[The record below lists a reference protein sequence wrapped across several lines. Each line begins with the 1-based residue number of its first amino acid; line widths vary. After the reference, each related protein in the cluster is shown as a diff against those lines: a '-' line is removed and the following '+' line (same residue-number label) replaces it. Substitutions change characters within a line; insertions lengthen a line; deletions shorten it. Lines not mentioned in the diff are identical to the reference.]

1 MKTTT
6 VATHILADDLISS
19 FFRLVALAEVPETEA
34 ADSVRRQFHDALV
47 AAGRA
52 LQFPVRIVLTDR
64 GAMVGGAWATL
75 GRHSPEV
82 LGLRQALEGIDAD
95 EFTFERVLSLGE
107 IKSCGGFF
115 LGDSDESPGIAYG
128 RVPDGLVDAP
138 AGRATAD
145 ARAVRAYS
153 SAVILM
159 RQLYGQLDAGH
170 YGGFELAASAAEGL
184 LREIDNP
191 SLQVLTLRL
200 HDSAESDP
208 AALAVMSG
216 LLMVGAMKQVG
227 ATRDISRLGILS
239 AMLFD
244 CGGPRLQ
251 NSYSSAVAKN
261 HSFGRAER
269 LAASSAV
276 VLTALSG
283 LGAEAFERT
292 AVVWEAQRIR
302 RVTKLKNVYNDGVE
316 VSTIALLVS
325 TIRSYIEAVQLNKI
339 NMTQR
344 SPGQA
349 LGILAQETPGSSEYQ
364 VLCLL
369 SGILGVLTV
378 GSCVELSTNWR
389 GIVRRPGSSY
399 NPWKPKVRLLH
410 DPFGRAVK
418 PVTVDL
424 SLPQGETE
432 YYGDLKCVKYTTD
445 SKLLKLR
452 RRILRSVE
460 IKAEVVLETLATS
473 EYESISLE
481 AVPKRQEWLN
491 LEPAEFDEA
500 QPAEFDFETP
510 TRERVLALESNAPL
524 TKASAESESA
534 SPSDSEE
541 TDDPDWF
548 AEIPDGPAPSESE
561 PEAPSHLDEKHTE
574 AMGQGEVRKLL
585 KQFRPPTPP
594 SAPATPAEPKRSRPS
609 AAVRSTAEPEPIR
622 HPLGQLKTMKLQPT
636 AKADSFTGHE
646 DAAVEP
652 QNMRFVQ
659 PEPVQT
665 APTSSLLGTPD
676 KPLRS
681 NLDTLPTREVSGREA
696 RALLHGFIPGQAAA
710 QSGLP
715 KRDAAKKKPV
725 ETPKQAAKGVRK
737 KAVRMKK
744 SRTVGGETGE
754 ESYLQRVG
762 SEVGNSETH
771 EEKTVALPCARLAS
785 LFGRL
790 WIPGDF
796 Q

>member
-1 MKTTT
+1 MKKAT
-6 VATHILADDLISS
+6 VAIHILADDLVSS
-19 FFRLVALAEVPETEA
+19 FFRLVALAEAAETEA
-34 ADSVRRQFHDALV
+34 AESARRQFHDALV

-52 LQFPVRIVLTDR
+52 LQFPLRIVLTDR

-75 GRHSPEV
+75 GRQSPEV
-82 LGLRQALEGIDAD
+82 SGLREALEGIDAD
-95 EFTFERVLSLGE
+95 EFTFARVLTLGD
-107 IKSCGGFF
+107 IKSCADFF
-115 LGDSDESPGIAYG
+115 LGEVDESPGISFG
-128 RVPDGLVDAP
+128 RVPPGLVDAP
-138 AGRATAD
+138 AAKATAE

-159 RQLYGQLDAGH
+159 RQLYGQLDTAH

-191 SLQVLTLRL
+191 AFHVLTLRL

-216 LLMVGAMKQVG
+216 LLTVCAMNQVG
-227 ATRDISRLGILS
+227 AARDVARLAILS

-244 CGGPRLQ
+244 CGGPRLT
-251 NSYSSAVAKN
+251 SSFTAPAKKS

-302 RVTKLKNVYNDGVE
+302 RVTKLKNVYSDDVE
-316 VSTIALLVS
+316 VSAIALLVS
-325 TIRSYIEAVQLNKI
+325 TIRSYVEAVQLNKV

-349 LGILAQETPGSSEYQ
+349 LGILAQETPGHREYQ

-389 GIVRRPGSSY
+389 GIVRRPGSGY

-432 YYGDLKCVKYTTD
+432 YYGDLKCVKFTTD
-445 SKLLKLR
+445 AKLLKLR

-460 IKAEVVLETLATS
+460 IKAEVVVETLATS

-481 AVPKRQEWLN
+481 AVPKRQEWLE
-491 LEPAEFDEA
+491 LEPAEFDEVESA
-500 QPAEFDFETP
+500 DFDFDTP
-510 TRERVLALESNAPL
+510 TKRRQVPVGEKPPSKQTIFEEADAPN
-524 TKASAESESA
+524 
-534 SPSDSEE
+534 SDSVDTE
-541 TDDPDWF
+541 DPDWF
-548 AEIPDGPAPSESE
+548 SEIPVGPLPPIPE
-561 PEAPSHLDEKHTE
+561 PEKSPVQLDEKHTE
-574 AMGQGEVRKLL
+574 AMEQGEVRNLL

-594 SAPATPAEPKRSRPS
+594 SSPASTSEPKRPRPS

-622 HPLGQLKTMKLQPT
+622 HPLGQFKTKKAP
-636 AKADSFTGHE
+636 AKKKAGTFTGYTNE
-646 DAAVEP
+646 AVEP
-652 QNMRFVQ
+652 KNMRFVQ

-665 APTSSLLGTPD
+665 PATSSLLGTPE

-710 QSGLP
+710 KSGLG
-715 KRDAAKKKPV
+715 KRD
-725 ETPKQAAKGVRK
+725 TPKQHPTEPPNDVAGSARTPAKPANVESSSDKPAKRAIVKTAAPKSAILKRTKKRK
-737 KAVRMKK
+737 R
-744 SRTVGGETGE
+744 
-754 ESYLQRVG
+754 
-762 SEVGNSETH
+762 
-771 EEKTVALPCARLAS
+771 
-785 LFGRL
+785 
-790 WIPGDF
+790 
-796 Q
+796 